1 MDLLADTLECMTRHF
16 LRQWVILADTQANL
30 QSNAVNETL
39 CETKYEALVDTL
51 ASSLVQKVWIRG
63 LTH

>member
-1 MDLLADTLECMTRHF
+1 MHLLADTLECMTSYF
-16 LRQWVILADTQANL
+16 LRQWVILADTQGNL

-51 ASSLVQKVWIRG
+51 ASFLVQKVWIRW
-63 LTH
+63 LTD